1 MDLSKYQRAG
11 DHGNMVRQQACQGI
25 FGMAGDRPAVARV
38 APPEEKVLPGKLP
51 RGSALSKLL
60 SFIAIAAILLL
71 AAAERWYWHESAPTV
86 AAQTLLSQGQRE
98 GRHDFDFYAGKWH
111 LHNRRLVHPLT
122 GSKEWVEFDGTSV
135 ARTMWDGRANVDE
148 FEANTPSGHLEG
160 MTMRLYN
167 ANTHEWN
174 LYRADS
180 KAGVFSAPAAVGRFV
195 NGRGEFYEHEEIG
208 GKRVFVRLLWE
219 VRSPKQCH
227 WEQAF
232 STDEGR
238 TWETNWIIDSNNV
251 EGPAL

>member
-1 MDLSKYQRAG
+1 VDLSKYQIAS
-11 DHGNMVRQQACQGI
+11 DHGNMLKQQACQGI
-25 FGMAGDRPAVARV
+25 FGMAVDRPAAARV
-38 APPEEKVLPGKLP
+38 ASPGEKPVPGKFPRTPVLP
-51 RGSALSKLL
+51 KLL
-60 SFIAIAAILLL
+60 PLIAIAAILLL

-86 AAQTLLSQGQRE
+86 AAQTLPLQGQRD
-98 GRHDFDFYAGKWH
+98 GRHDFDFYAGKWR

-135 ARTMWDGRANVDE
+135 AHKMWDGRANVDE
-148 FEANTPSGHLEG
+148 FEANTPSGPVEG
-160 MTMRLYN
+160 MTLRLYN
-167 ANTHEWN
+167 ADTREWS

-180 KAGVFSAPAAVGRFV
+180 KAGVFSAPAAVGHFV

-208 GKRVFVRLLWE
+208 GERLFVRLLWE
-219 VRSPKQCH
+219 VRSPKECH

-238 TWETNWIIDSNNV
+238 TWETNWIIDSSNV

>member
-1 MDLSKYQRAG
+1 MLK
-11 DHGNMVRQQACQGI
+11 HQAHQSI
-25 FGMAGDRPAVARV
+25 FGMGVIRPTVARM
-38 APPEEKVLPGKLP
+38 ASPEEEAIPGKFPGSVLP
-51 RGSALSKLL
+51 KLL
-60 SFIAIAAILLL
+60 ALLAITAILLL
-71 AAAERWYWHESAPTV
+71 AAAERWSWRESAPTL
-86 AAQTLLSQGQRE
+86 AAQTLPVQRHHDGQ
-98 GRHDFDFYAGKWH
+98 HDFDFYAGRWR

-148 FEANTPSGHLEG
+148 FEANTPSGLISG

-167 ANTHEWN
+167 VDTHEWN
-174 LYRADS
+174 LYRAEG
-180 KAGVFSAPAAVGRFV
+180 KAGVFSAPAAIGHFV
-195 NGRGEFYEHEEIG
+195 NGRGEFYDHEAID

-219 VRSPKQCH
+219 VRSARQCH

>member
-1 MDLSKYQRAG
+1 MLK
-11 DHGNMVRQQACQGI
+11 QQACQSI
-25 FGMAGDRPAVARV
+25 FGMAVDRPAVARV
-38 APPEEKVLPGKLP
+38 APLGGKAMPGKFPRAPVLPRLLP
-51 RGSALSKLL
+51 LV
-60 SFIAIAAILLL
+60 AIAAILLL
-71 AAAERWYWHESAPTV
+71 AAAERGYWRESAPTV
-86 AAQTLLSQGQRE
+86 AAQPLQAQRQHD
-98 GRHDFDFYAGKWH
+98 GRHDFDFYAGKWR
-111 LHNRRLVHPLT
+111 LHNRRLVRPLT

-148 FEANTPSGHLEG
+148 FEASTPSGPIEG
-160 MTMRLYN
+160 MTIRLYN
-167 ANTHEWN
+167 ADTQEWN
-174 LYRADS
+174 LYQADS

-219 VRSPKQCH
+219 VRSPRHCH
-227 WEQAF
+227 REQAF